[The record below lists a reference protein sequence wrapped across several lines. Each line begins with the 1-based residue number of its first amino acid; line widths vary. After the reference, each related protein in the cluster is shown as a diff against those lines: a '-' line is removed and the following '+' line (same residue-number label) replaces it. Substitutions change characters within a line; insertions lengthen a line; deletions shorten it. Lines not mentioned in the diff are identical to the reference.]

1 MSINEI
7 EIAKQLTAIHAA
19 LVEKTGEQPFLEP
32 RLVIRQSGKV
42 KIHLYRA
49 YNDGNYDLG
58 MATADT
64 MEGCIAAA
72 FDFIDKLPDP
82 ETAKK
87 RKWHGKLANVIDEG
101 QALNIEDD
109 VMQPIRDGSAAMSKN
124 LLAAE

>member
-1 MSINEI
+1 MNIK

-19 LVEKTGEQPFLEP
+19 LVEKTGEQPFIEP
-32 RLVIRQSGKV
+32 YLTIGQSGKV
-42 KIHLYRA
+42 KIYLCRA
-49 YNDGNYDLG
+49 YNDGRYDLG
-58 MATADT
+58 TATAVT
-64 MEGCIAAA
+64 MEGCIATA

-87 RKWHGKLANVIDEG
+87 RKWHGKLAKVIDEG

-109 VMQPIRDGSAAMSKN
+109 VMQPLRDGSAAMSKN